1 MSILAGWRR
10 ACLVKSIRWPKVSLK
25 GSASSVWVLIRIVD
39 TLDSWFHDLQQYEST
54 LDALATASLDQ
65 AFTDELNAIEQ
76 CTSSFL
82 FSSHKLTIPQ
92 GSAF

>member
-1 MSILAGWRR
+1 MVSRLWGRT
-10 ACLVKSIRWPKVSLK
+10 RWALTRHAPRGK
-25 GSASSVWVLIRIVD
+25 D

-76 CTSSFL
+76 CESGSHDSFTAP
-82 FSSHKLTIPQ
+82 S
-92 GSAF
+92 

>member
-1 MSILAGWRR
+1 MSILGGWRR
-10 ACLVKSIRWPKVSLK
+10 ACLGKSIRWPKVCVYSGRVGLD
-25 GSASSVWVLIRIVD
+25 ADCFYAD

-76 CTSSFL
+76 CESFP
-82 FSSHKLTIPQ
+82 TAININ
-92 GSAF
+92 

>member
-1 MSILAGWRR
+1 MVSFSVAQQERLADPF
-10 ACLVKSIRWPKVSLK
+10 A
-25 GSASSVWVLIRIVD
+25 D

-76 CTSSFL
+76 CESFRRRTPPAL
-82 FSSHKLTIPQ
+82 MSPQ
-92 GSAF
+92 GSAS

>member
-1 MSILAGWRR
+1 MRQVCLAG
-10 ACLVKSIRWPKVSLK
+10 SIRWGMVSRLW
-25 GSASSVWVLIRIVD
+25 GRTRQGLTRPGLD

-76 CTSSFL
+76 CESGPS
-82 FSSHKLTIPQ
+82 
-92 GSAF
+92 